1 MSNRRESDYRV
12 ETCGEEP
19 EGREA
24 AGKGVQMSETW
35 ERLLNREFKT
45 RGRMLLHFLH
55 KRPVMS
61 AFHQRHAGE
70 MLRNGVCVCV
80 CVALHTNVRLSD
92 FLLKRMLTEDGE
104 GGMKDGVCVRR
115 RGGCNRN
122 PS

>member
-12 ETCGEEP
+12 ETCGEDP

-24 AGKGVQMSETW
+24 AGRGVQMSQTW

-45 RGRMLLHFLH
+45 RRIMLLHFLH

-70 MLRNGVCVCV
+70 IRVLRNGA
-80 CVALHTNVRLSD
+80 CVAAHTNVHLSD
-92 FLLKRMLTEDGE
+92 FF
-104 GGMKDGVCVRR
+104 C
-115 RGGCNRN
+115 
-122 PS
+122 